1 MVTIWRKLRRQQDLR
16 VRAILLTAPAAAT
29 AVEPAHGF
37 GPTRE
42 GVVVIIQN
50 FPPCITTNSSNSLL
64 PEVEAGTAAGTA
76 AVSTAATAAV
86 AVAPVAGGA
95 VAVAPVAGGGGG
107 GTKTAPVNTV
117 AH

>member
-50 FPPCITTNSSNSLL
+50 FPPCITTNSFNSLL
-64 PEVEAGTAAGTA
+64 PEVEAGTAAVLTA
-76 AVSTAATAAV
+76 AKAAV
-86 AVAPVAGGA
+86 AVAPVAGGG
-95 VAVAPVAGGGGG
+95 VG